1 MQIES
6 TSIAHAGNRH
16 KDNPISFLDLAFG
29 FLPAFRDLKDG
40 RTHLASTQ
48 EGNSASMHILD
59 GLPLEWAEE
68 IDNHGRIITLK
79 DGIMAGFMRGERFFT
94 LDELRARS
102 ADA

>member
-1 MQIES
+1 MQTES
-6 TSIAHAGNRH
+6 STFSRRSTRS

-29 FLPAFRDLKDG
+29 FLPAFRDLEDG

-48 EGNSASMHILD
+48 EGKIASMHILD

-68 IDNHGRIITLK
+68 IDAYGRIISLR
-79 DGIMAGFMRGERFFT
+79 DGIMAGFMRGDQFYT
-94 LDELRARS
+94 LDQIRSRS

>member
-1 MQIES
+1 MQTEPN
-6 TSIAHAGNRH
+6 SIIQADKRTR
-16 KDNPISFLDLAFG
+16 DNPISFLDLAFG

-48 EGNSASMHILD
+48 EGNIASMHILD

-68 IDNHGRIITLK
+68 IDTHGRIITLR

-94 LDELRARS
+94 LDELRART